1 MLELNFRSSRIC
13 FNADIITIRQF
24 FSPLSMIFSTI
35 GRLSFASSSLAA
47 VIQICRS
54 VGIFSRALFKTCI
67 INHFINVSSVAKS
80 KGSCL
85 GSSKSNSGKNCKW
98 CKLLCPFAVHN
109 HKSRKSLVF
118 SYLSRIFVSFQS
130 SKSKPELGKK
140 RQKTTV
146 KKEMMCSQY
155 PPSYTP
161 FLYTHRKTIIT
172 SRPLIF
178 VLIMLL

>member
-1 MLELNFRSSRIC
+1 
-13 FNADIITIRQF
+13 
-24 FSPLSMIFSTI
+24 MIFSTI

-85 GSSKSNSGKNCKW
+85 GSSLFFCSKSNSGKNCKW

-109 HKSRKSLVF
+109 HQSRMSLVF

-146 KKEMMCSQY
+146 KTGMMYTQY

-161 FLYTHRKTIIT
+161 F
-172 SRPLIF
+172 PLHPQENNYPRHGLVF
-178 VLIMLL
+178 SFYNAAVNAW

>member
-1 MLELNFRSSRIC
+1 MLVLNFRSSRIC
-13 FNADIITIRQF
+13 FDADITTTRRF

-67 INHFINVSSVAKS
+67 INHFINVSSVDRS
-80 KGSCL
+80 KGNCLKKSC
-85 GSSKSNSGKNCKW
+85 SKSNSGKNCKW

-109 HKSRKSLVF
+109 HQSRKSLVF

-146 KKEMMCSQY
+146 KKEMMCTQY
-155 PPSYTP
+155 PPSYKL
-161 FLYTHRKTIIT
+161 FLYTHRKTIIHVT
-172 SRPLIF
+172 ASYSVSF
-178 VLIMLL
+178 